1 MTAIREKHLPTLKNL
16 VKYLN
21 SGANN
26 WTKLVDADSA
36 QKLPEMEIIGMDDA
50 EIMVFSRNNIIVGS
64 MCVKYLGPELC
75 EIVGDIDNID
85 QFVDTINIL
94 IKNIKV

>member
-1 MTAIREKHLPTLKNL
+1 MTTIREKHLPTLKKL

-26 WTKLVDADSA
+26 WTKIVDADSA

-64 MCVKYLGPELC
+64 MCVKYLGQDLC
-75 EIVGDIDNID
+75 EIIGDIDDID
-85 QFVDTINIL
+85 QFVDTIDEI
-94 IKNIKV
+94 IKNINV

>member
-1 MTAIREKHLPTLKNL
+1 MTAICETHVPTLKIL

-21 SGANN
+21 SGTNN
-26 WTKLVDADSA
+26 WTKLMDADST
-36 QKLPEMEIIGMDDA
+36 KRLPEMEIIGIDNA

-64 MCVKYLGPELC
+64 MCVKYLSQNLC

-85 QFVDTINIL
+85 QFVNTLNQL
-94 IKNIKV
+94 IKDIDI